1 MNGYTVQHITFEDF
15 THNSKYAISTVIHE
29 LIIKNDIRN
38 GVISLFDW
46 AALGFEK
53 EIAFGISTGGESP
66 RYFFMI
72 IQPDGS
78 FSFSE
83 QKLNLFEMN
92 EYSACVQIFDDDKQ
106 VVGIIKYSDDDILAI
121 RNTEMFTLPEFE
133 ALNNELESGNTA
145 LRNSNLKRG
154 ILKFSEKISKKFS
167 RPVMKFICN
176 MIYGILSSKSCL
188 LSEIA
193 RNLNEQIALRKTVTR
208 LSRNLNDFDGGEEL
222 LEAYLESIKNRYND
236 KSVLIIDGSD
246 ITKPANT
253 KLEGL
258 CEVRDGS
265 TGETGT
271 GYHTLGAAV
280 LSDRK
285 LPYGVYSRIYSSKEK
300 DFISEDN
307 ENLKCFEFLSKHFS
321 KSNIRTMDRGF
332 DCNKYYEYF
341 IKHSEKFIIRA
352 KKNRNVI
359 YKDST
364 VNILRLVNRFKGKYK
379 LEYTDKSGIKRSV
392 KISIIPIKLCEFRKT
407 ELNLVVVYGFGK
419 TPMMLITNLK
429 SNDNGFA
436 QRFARCI

>member
-1 MNGYTVQHITFEDF
+1 MINYT
-15 THNSKYAISTVIHE
+15 
-29 LIIKNDIRN
+29 
-38 GVISLFDW
+38 
-46 AALGFEK
+46 
-53 EIAFGISTGGESP
+53 
-66 RYFFMI
+66 
-72 IQPDGS
+72 
-78 FSFSE
+78 
-83 QKLNLFEMN
+83 
-92 EYSACVQIFDDDKQ
+92 
-106 VVGIIKYSDDDILAI
+106 
-121 RNTEMFTLPEFE
+121 TL
-133 ALNNELESGNTA
+133 
-145 LRNSNLKRG
+145 NSNLKRG

-193 RNLNEQIALRKTVTR
+193 RNLNEKISLRKTVTR

-222 LEAYLESIKNRYND
+222 FEEYLKSIKNRYND

-246 ITKPANT
+246 ITKPAST

-265 TGETGT
+265 TGEIGT
-271 GYHTLGAAV
+271 GCHTLGAAV

-300 DFISEDN
+300 DFTSEDN

-341 IKHSEKFIIRA
+341 IKHNEKFIIRA

-359 YKDST
+359 YKNST
-364 VNILRLVNRFKGKYK
+364 VNILELANRFKGKYK
-379 LEYTDKSGIKRSV
+379 LEYRDKSGVNRSV
-392 KISIIPIKLCEFRKT
+392 KISIIPIRLCEFKNT
-407 ELNLVVVYGFGK
+407 ELNLVVVYGFGA

-429 SNDNGFA
+429 SDDKRLCTAVCKVYLMRWRIEEYFKFKKQSFDFENLRVQSLKSIRNLDLLLTIAIGYVAELSGKSENIKLRTEIIEVSKRLFGVPSFVYYAVADGIFEILKLVKSGIDKFFSAPENNGQLLLFDVSDLS
-436 QRFARCI
+436 RLNFGET

>member
-1 MNGYTVQHITFEDF
+1 MINYT
-15 THNSKYAISTVIHE
+15 
-29 LIIKNDIRN
+29 
-38 GVISLFDW
+38 
-46 AALGFEK
+46 
-53 EIAFGISTGGESP
+53 
-66 RYFFMI
+66 
-72 IQPDGS
+72 
-78 FSFSE
+78 
-83 QKLNLFEMN
+83 
-92 EYSACVQIFDDDKQ
+92 
-106 VVGIIKYSDDDILAI
+106 
-121 RNTEMFTLPEFE
+121 TL
-133 ALNNELESGNTA
+133 
-145 LRNSNLKRG
+145 NSNLKRG

-193 RNLNEQIALRKTVTR
+193 RNLNEKISLRKTVTR

-222 LEAYLESIKNRYND
+222 FEEYLKSIKNRYND

-246 ITKPANT
+246 ITKPAST

-265 TGETGT
+265 TGEIGT

-300 DFISEDN
+300 DFTSEDN

-341 IKHSEKFIIRA
+341 IKHNEKFIIRA

-359 YKDST
+359 YKGKT
-364 VNILRLVNRFKGKYK
+364 INILELANRFKGKYK
-379 LEYTDKSGIKRSV
+379 LEYRDKSGVNRSV
-392 KISIIPIKLCEFRKT
+392 KISIIPIRLCEFKNT
-407 ELNLVVVYGFGK
+407 ELNLVVVYGFGA

-429 SNDNGFA
+429 SDDKRLCTAVCKVYLMRWRIEEYFKFKKQSFDFENLRVQSLKSIRNLDLLLTIAIGYVAELSGKSENIKLRTEIIEVSKRLFGVPSFVYYAVADGIFEILKFVKSGIDKFFSAPENNGQLLLFDVSDLS
-436 QRFARCI
+436 RLNFGET

>member
-1 MNGYTVQHITFEDF
+1 MINYT
-15 THNSKYAISTVIHE
+15 
-29 LIIKNDIRN
+29 
-38 GVISLFDW
+38 
-46 AALGFEK
+46 
-53 EIAFGISTGGESP
+53 
-66 RYFFMI
+66 
-72 IQPDGS
+72 
-78 FSFSE
+78 
-83 QKLNLFEMN
+83 
-92 EYSACVQIFDDDKQ
+92 
-106 VVGIIKYSDDDILAI
+106 
-121 RNTEMFTLPEFE
+121 TL
-133 ALNNELESGNTA
+133 
-145 LRNSNLKRG
+145 NSNLKRG

-193 RNLNEQIALRKTVTR
+193 RNLNEKISLRKTVTR

-222 LEAYLESIKNRYND
+222 FEEYLKSIKNRYND

-246 ITKPANT
+246 ITKPAST

-265 TGETGT
+265 TGEIGT

-300 DFISEDN
+300 DFTSEDN

-341 IKHSEKFIIRA
+341 IKHNEKFIIRA

-359 YKDST
+359 YKGKT
-364 VNILRLVNRFKGKYK
+364 INILKLANTFKGKYK
-379 LEYTDKSGIKRSV
+379 LEYRDKSGVNRSV
-392 KISIIPIKLCEFRKT
+392 KISIIPIRLCEFKNT
-407 ELNLVVVYGFGK
+407 ELNFVVVYGFGA

-429 SNDNGFA
+429 SDDKRLCTAVCKVYLMRWRIEEYFKFKKQSFDFENLRVQSLKSIRNLDLLLTIAIGYVAELSGKSENIKLRTEIIEVSKRLFGVPSFVYYAVADGIFEILKFVKSGIDKFFSAPENNGQLLLFDVSDLP
-436 QRFARCI
+436 RLNFGET

>member
-1 MNGYTVQHITFEDF
+1 MINYT
-15 THNSKYAISTVIHE
+15 
-29 LIIKNDIRN
+29 
-38 GVISLFDW
+38 
-46 AALGFEK
+46 
-53 EIAFGISTGGESP
+53 
-66 RYFFMI
+66 
-72 IQPDGS
+72 
-78 FSFSE
+78 
-83 QKLNLFEMN
+83 
-92 EYSACVQIFDDDKQ
+92 
-106 VVGIIKYSDDDILAI
+106 
-121 RNTEMFTLPEFE
+121 TL
-133 ALNNELESGNTA
+133 
-145 LRNSNLKRG
+145 NSNLKRG

-193 RNLNEQIALRKTVTR
+193 RNLNEKISLRKTVTR

-222 LEAYLESIKNRYND
+222 FEEYLKSIKNRYND

-246 ITKPANT
+246 ITKPAST

-265 TGETGT
+265 TGEIGT

-300 DFISEDN
+300 DFTSEDN

-341 IKHSEKFIIRA
+341 IKHNEKFIIRA

-359 YKDST
+359 YKGKT
-364 VNILRLVNRFKGKYK
+364 INILKLANTFKGKYK
-379 LEYTDKSGIKRSV
+379 LEYRDKSGVNRSV
-392 KISIIPIKLCEFRKT
+392 KISIIPIRLCEFKNT
-407 ELNLVVVYGFGK
+407 ELNLVVVYGFGA
-419 TPMMLITNLK
+419 TPVMLITNLK
-429 SNDNGFA
+429 SDDKRLCTAVCKVYLMRWRIEEYFKFKKQSFDFENLRVQSLKSIRNLDCLLTIAIGYVAELSGKSENIKLRTEIIEVSKRLFGVPSFVYYAVADGIFEILKLVKSGIDKFFSAPENNGQLLLFDVSDLS
-436 QRFARCI
+436 RLNFGET

>member
-1 MNGYTVQHITFEDF
+1 MFNYT
-15 THNSKYAISTVIHE
+15 
-29 LIIKNDIRN
+29 
-38 GVISLFDW
+38 
-46 AALGFEK
+46 
-53 EIAFGISTGGESP
+53 
-66 RYFFMI
+66 
-72 IQPDGS
+72 
-78 FSFSE
+78 
-83 QKLNLFEMN
+83 
-92 EYSACVQIFDDDKQ
+92 
-106 VVGIIKYSDDDILAI
+106 
-121 RNTEMFTLPEFE
+121 TL
-133 ALNNELESGNTA
+133 
-145 LRNSNLKRG
+145 NSNLKRG

-193 RNLNEQIALRKTVTR
+193 RNLNEKISLRKTVTR

-222 LEAYLESIKNRYND
+222 FQEYLKSIKNRYND

-246 ITKPANT
+246 ITKPAST

-265 TGETGT
+265 TGEIGT

-300 DFISEDN
+300 DFTSEDN

-341 IKHSEKFIIRA
+341 IKHNEKFIIRA

-359 YKDST
+359 YKNST
-364 VNILRLVNRFKGKYK
+364 VNILELANRFKGKYK
-379 LEYTDKSGIKRSV
+379 LEYRDKSGMKRSV
-392 KISIIPIKLCEFRKT
+392 KISIIPIRLCEFRKT

-429 SNDNGFA
+429 SDDKRLCTAVCKVYLMRWRIEEYFKFKKQSFDFENLRVQSLKSIRNLDLLLTITIGYVAELSGKSENIKLRAEIIEVSKRLFGVPSFVYYAVSDGIFEILKLVKSGIDKFFSA
-436 QRFARCI
+436 QKSDGQLLLFSVSDLPRLNFGET

>member
-1 MNGYTVQHITFEDF
+1 MFNYT
-15 THNSKYAISTVIHE
+15 
-29 LIIKNDIRN
+29 
-38 GVISLFDW
+38 
-46 AALGFEK
+46 
-53 EIAFGISTGGESP
+53 
-66 RYFFMI
+66 
-72 IQPDGS
+72 
-78 FSFSE
+78 
-83 QKLNLFEMN
+83 
-92 EYSACVQIFDDDKQ
+92 
-106 VVGIIKYSDDDILAI
+106 
-121 RNTEMFTLPEFE
+121 TL
-133 ALNNELESGNTA
+133 
-145 LRNSNLKRG
+145 NSNLKRG

-176 MIYGILSSKSCL
+176 MIYSILSSKSCL
-188 LSEIA
+188 LSNIA
-193 RNLNEQIALRKTVTR
+193 RNLNEKISLRKTVTR

-222 LEAYLESIKNRYND
+222 FEAYLEAIKSRYND

-246 ITKPANT
+246 ITKPAST

-265 TGETGT
+265 TGEIGT

-300 DFISEDN
+300 DFTSEDN

-341 IKHSEKFIIRA
+341 IKHNEKFIIRA

-359 YKDST
+359 YKNST
-364 VNILRLVNRFKGKYK
+364 VNILELANRFKGKYK
-379 LEYTDKSGIKRSV
+379 LEYRDKSGMKRSV
-392 KISIIPIKLCEFRKT
+392 KISIIPIRLCEFRKT

-429 SNDNGFA
+429 SDDKRLCTAVCKVYLMRWRIEEYFKFKKQSFDFENLRVQSLKSIRNLDLLLTIAIGYVAELSGKSENIKLRAEIIEVSKRLFGVPSFVYYAVADGIFEILKLVKSGIDKFFSA
-436 QRFARCI
+436 QKSDGQLLLFSVSDLPRLNFGET

>member
-1 MNGYTVQHITFEDF
+1 MFNYT
-15 THNSKYAISTVIHE
+15 
-29 LIIKNDIRN
+29 
-38 GVISLFDW
+38 
-46 AALGFEK
+46 
-53 EIAFGISTGGESP
+53 
-66 RYFFMI
+66 
-72 IQPDGS
+72 
-78 FSFSE
+78 
-83 QKLNLFEMN
+83 
-92 EYSACVQIFDDDKQ
+92 
-106 VVGIIKYSDDDILAI
+106 
-121 RNTEMFTLPEFE
+121 TL
-133 ALNNELESGNTA
+133 
-145 LRNSNLKRG
+145 NSNLKRG

-193 RNLNEQIALRKTVTR
+193 RNLNEKISLKKTVTR

-222 LEAYLESIKNRYND
+222 FEAYLEAIKSRYND

-246 ITKPANT
+246 ITKPAST

-265 TGETGT
+265 TGEIGT

-300 DFISEDN
+300 DFTSEDN

-341 IKHSEKFIIRA
+341 IKHNEKFIIRA

-359 YKDST
+359 YKNST
-364 VNILRLVNRFKGKYK
+364 VNILELANRFKGKYK
-379 LEYTDKSGIKRSV
+379 LEYRDKSGMKRSV
-392 KISIIPIKLCEFRKT
+392 KISIIPIRLCEFRKT

-429 SNDNGFA
+429 SDDKRLCTAVCKVYMMRWRIEEYFKFKKQSFDFENLRVQSLKSIRNLDLLLTIAIGYVAELSGKSENIKLRAEIIEVSKRLFGVPSFVYYAVADGIFEILKLVKSGIDKFFSA
-436 QRFARCI
+436 QKSDGQLLLFSVSDLPRLNFGET

>member
-1 MNGYTVQHITFEDF
+1 MINYT
-15 THNSKYAISTVIHE
+15 
-29 LIIKNDIRN
+29 
-38 GVISLFDW
+38 
-46 AALGFEK
+46 
-53 EIAFGISTGGESP
+53 
-66 RYFFMI
+66 
-72 IQPDGS
+72 
-78 FSFSE
+78 
-83 QKLNLFEMN
+83 
-92 EYSACVQIFDDDKQ
+92 
-106 VVGIIKYSDDDILAI
+106 
-121 RNTEMFTLPEFE
+121 TL
-133 ALNNELESGNTA
+133 
-145 LRNSNLKRG
+145 NSNLKRG

-193 RNLNEQIALRKTVTR
+193 RNLNEKISLRKTVTR

-222 LEAYLESIKNRYND
+222 FQEYLKSIKNRYND

-246 ITKPANT
+246 ITKPAST

-265 TGETGT
+265 TGEIGT

-300 DFISEDN
+300 DFTSEDN

-341 IKHSEKFIIRA
+341 INHNEKFIIRA

-359 YKDST
+359 YKNST
-364 VNILRLVNRFKGKYK
+364 VNILELANRFKGKYK
-379 LEYTDKSGIKRSV
+379 LEYRDKSGVNRSV
-392 KISIIPIKLCEFRKT
+392 KISIIPIRLCEFKNT
-407 ELNLVVVYGFGK
+407 ELNLVVVYGFGA

-429 SNDNGFA
+429 SDDKRLCTAVCKVYLMRWRIEEYFTFKKPSFDFENLRVQSLKSIRNLDLLLTIAIGYVAELSGKSENIKIRTEIIEVSKRLFGVPSFVYYAVADGIFEILKLVKSGIDKFFSALENNGQLLLFDVSDLP
-436 QRFARCI
+436 RLNFGET

>member
-1 MNGYTVQHITFEDF
+1 MINYT
-15 THNSKYAISTVIHE
+15 
-29 LIIKNDIRN
+29 
-38 GVISLFDW
+38 
-46 AALGFEK
+46 
-53 EIAFGISTGGESP
+53 
-66 RYFFMI
+66 
-72 IQPDGS
+72 
-78 FSFSE
+78 
-83 QKLNLFEMN
+83 
-92 EYSACVQIFDDDKQ
+92 
-106 VVGIIKYSDDDILAI
+106 
-121 RNTEMFTLPEFE
+121 TL
-133 ALNNELESGNTA
+133 
-145 LRNSNLKRG
+145 NSNLKRG

-193 RNLNEQIALRKTVTR
+193 RNLNEKISLRKTVTR

-222 LEAYLESIKNRYND
+222 FEEYLKSIKNRYND

-246 ITKPANT
+246 ITKPAST

-265 TGETGT
+265 TGEIGT

-300 DFISEDN
+300 DFTSEDN

-341 IKHSEKFIIRA
+341 INHNEKFIIRA

-359 YKDST
+359 YKNST
-364 VNILRLVNRFKGKYK
+364 VNILELANRFKGKYK
-379 LEYTDKSGIKRSV
+379 LEYRDKSGVNRSV
-392 KISIIPIKLCEFRKT
+392 KISIIPIRLCEFKNT
-407 ELNLVVVYGFGK
+407 ELNLVVVYGFGA

-429 SNDNGFA
+429 SDDKRLCTAVCKVYLMRWRIEEYFKFKKQSFDFENLRVQSLKSIRNLDLLLTIAIGYVAELSGKSENIKIRTEIIEVSKRLFGVPSFVYYAVADGIFEILKLVKSGIDKFFSAPENNGQLLLFDVSDLP
-436 QRFARCI
+436 RLNFGET

>member
-1 MNGYTVQHITFEDF
+1 MINYT
-15 THNSKYAISTVIHE
+15 
-29 LIIKNDIRN
+29 
-38 GVISLFDW
+38 
-46 AALGFEK
+46 
-53 EIAFGISTGGESP
+53 
-66 RYFFMI
+66 
-72 IQPDGS
+72 
-78 FSFSE
+78 
-83 QKLNLFEMN
+83 
-92 EYSACVQIFDDDKQ
+92 
-106 VVGIIKYSDDDILAI
+106 
-121 RNTEMFTLPEFE
+121 TL
-133 ALNNELESGNTA
+133 
-145 LRNSNLKRG
+145 NSNLKRG

-193 RNLNEQIALRKTVTR
+193 RNLNEKISLRKTVTR

-222 LEAYLESIKNRYND
+222 FQEYLKSIKNRYND

-246 ITKPANT
+246 ITKPAST

-265 TGETGT
+265 TGEIGT

-300 DFISEDN
+300 DFTSEDN

-341 IKHSEKFIIRA
+341 IKHNEKFIIRA

-359 YKDST
+359 YKNST
-364 VNILRLVNRFKGKYK
+364 VNILELANRFKGKYK
-379 LEYTDKSGIKRSV
+379 LEYRDKSGVNRSV
-392 KISIIPIKLCEFRKT
+392 KISIIPIRLCEFKNT
-407 ELNLVVVYGFGK
+407 ELNLVVVYGFGA

-429 SNDNGFA
+429 SDDKRLCTAVCKVYLMRWRIEEYFKFKKQSFDFENLRVQSLKSIRNLDLLLTIAIGYVAELSGKSENIKLRTEIIEVSKRLFGVPSFVYYAVADGIFEILKLVKSGIDKFFSAPENNGQLLLFDVSDLP
-436 QRFARCI
+436 RLNFGET

>member
-1 MNGYTVQHITFEDF
+1 MINYT
-15 THNSKYAISTVIHE
+15 
-29 LIIKNDIRN
+29 
-38 GVISLFDW
+38 
-46 AALGFEK
+46 
-53 EIAFGISTGGESP
+53 
-66 RYFFMI
+66 
-72 IQPDGS
+72 
-78 FSFSE
+78 
-83 QKLNLFEMN
+83 
-92 EYSACVQIFDDDKQ
+92 
-106 VVGIIKYSDDDILAI
+106 
-121 RNTEMFTLPEFE
+121 TL
-133 ALNNELESGNTA
+133 
-145 LRNSNLKRG
+145 NSNLKRG

-193 RNLNEQIALRKTVTR
+193 RNLNEKISLRKTVTR

-222 LEAYLESIKNRYND
+222 FQEYLKSIKNRYND

-246 ITKPANT
+246 ITKPAST

-265 TGETGT
+265 TGEIGT

-300 DFISEDN
+300 DFTSEDN

-341 IKHSEKFIIRA
+341 IKHNEKFIIRA

-359 YKDST
+359 YKKST
-364 VNILRLVNRFKGKYK
+364 VNILELANRFKGKYK
-379 LEYTDKSGIKRSV
+379 LEYRDKSGVNRSV
-392 KISIIPIKLCEFRKT
+392 KISIIPIRLCEFKNT
-407 ELNLVVVYGFGK
+407 ELNLVVVYGFGA

-429 SNDNGFA
+429 SDDKRLCTAVCKVYLMRWRIEEYFKFKKQSFDFENLRVQSLKSIRNLDLLLTIAIGYVAELSGKSENIKLRTEIIEVSKRLFGVPSFVYYAVADGIFEILKLVKSGIDKFFSAPENNGQLLLFA
-436 QRFARCI
+436 VSDLPRLNFGET